1 MSELFA
7 YMTLGF
13 RHIVSIDA
21 GDHLLFLVALAAVY
35 RPRDWRAALLVVS
48 AFTVGHSIT
57 LALAATHV
65 LRMPVKLVEFLIPI
79 TIMVTCVENV
89 LLRDVQTV
97 GWQRWR
103 RPALAASFG
112 LVHGAG
118 FASYLDS
125 LLMTEIARPLFGFNV
140 GIEVGQILVLSVIA
154 VLCVTIDAL
163 LACMRNAAVGFQWRV
178 IGVSAAVLLVAS
190 RIAWERIP

>member
-1 MSELFA
+1 MSELLA
-7 YMTLGF
+7 YVTLGF
-13 RHIVSIDA
+13 RHIVSMDA
-21 GDHLLFLVALAAVY
+21 SDHLLFLVALAAVY

-65 LRMPVKLVEFLIPI
+65 LRLPVSLVEFLIPI
-79 TIMVTCVENV
+79 TIMVTCIENV
-89 LLRDVQTV
+89 LLRDVQTT
-97 GWQRWR
+97 GWRRWR

-125 LLMTEIARPLFGFNV
+125 LMMTEIARPLFGFNV
-140 GIEVGQILVLSVIA
+140 GIECGQILVLSVIA
-154 VLCVTIDAL
+154 VLCVTIDAMI
-163 LACMRNAAVGFQWRV
+163 ARARQSAGGFHWRV
-178 IGVSAAVLLVAS
+178 VGVSAAVLLVAS
-190 RIAWERIP
+190 GIAWERMP

>member
-1 MSELFA
+1 MSELLA
-7 YMTLGF
+7 YVTLGF
-13 RHIVSIDA
+13 RHIASMDA

-65 LRMPVKLVEFLIPI
+65 LRLPVSLVEFLIPI
-79 TIMVTCVENV
+79 TIMVTCIENV
-89 LLRDVQTV
+89 LLRDVHTA
-97 GWQRWR
+97 GWRRWR
-103 RPALAASFG
+103 RPALAATFG

-125 LLMTEIARPLFGFNV
+125 LMMTEIARPLFGFNV
-140 GIEVGQILVLSVIA
+140 GIEIGQILVLSAIA
-154 VLCVTIDAL
+154 VMCVTIDAIL
-163 LACMRNAAVGFQWRV
+163 SRVRDAAVSFQWRV
-178 IGVSAAVLLVAS
+178 VGVSAAVLLIAS
-190 RIAWERIP
+190 RIAWERMP

>member
-1 MSELFA
+1 MSELLA
-7 YMTLGF
+7 YVTLGF
-13 RHIVSIDA
+13 RHIVSVDA
-21 GDHLLFLVALAAVY
+21 SDHLLFLVALAAVY

-65 LRMPVKLVEFLIPI
+65 LRLPVSLVEFLIPI
-79 TIMVTCVENV
+79 TIMVTCIENV
-89 LLRDVQTV
+89 LLRDVQTT
-97 GWQRWR
+97 GWRRWR

-125 LLMTEIARPLFGFNV
+125 LMMTEIARPLFGFNV
-140 GIEVGQILVLSVIA
+140 GIEAGQILVLSAIA
-154 VLCVTIDAL
+154 VLCVAIDAMI
-163 LACMRNAAVGFQWRV
+163 ARVRSAAVGFQWRV
-178 IGVSAAVLLVAS
+178 VGVSAAVLVVAS